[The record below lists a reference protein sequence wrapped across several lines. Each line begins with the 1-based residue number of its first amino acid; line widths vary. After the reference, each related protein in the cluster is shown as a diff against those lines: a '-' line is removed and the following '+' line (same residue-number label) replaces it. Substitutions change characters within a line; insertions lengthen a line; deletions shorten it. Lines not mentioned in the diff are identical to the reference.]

1 MVEERPRAVS
11 GLPRPEIA
19 AVAGMLLG
27 GRRLGAA
34 RAAWLALAALSL
46 GLSAA
51 MVPAS
56 FSAYGTICA
65 NGDCQLTPQQ
75 ARALLRLG
83 ISVHNY
89 AIFNVALSVVFLLVS
104 CALAAVIFWRKS
116 NNWMALLVALLLV
129 AIGGTFVAAPLEYS
143 AQAWRAAANVS
154 DKLDLAL
161 VLLICTLFPSGRFV
175 PRWSGW
181 LSVAWLAI
189 QLPLAIYP
197 ELPAPDWLVGLS
209 YLGFFGAV
217 ILAQIYR
224 FRHVSG
230 SRERE
235 QTKWVVTGIVVTLL
249 ADLVIW
255 LT

>member
-1 MVEERPRAVS
+1 
-11 GLPRPEIA
+11 
-19 AVAGMLLG
+19 
-27 GRRLGAA
+27 
-34 RAAWLALAALSL
+34 
-46 GLSAA
+46 
-51 MVPAS
+51 
-56 FSAYGTICA
+56 
-65 NGDCQLTPQQ
+65 
-75 ARALLRLG
+75 
-83 ISVHNY
+83 
-89 AIFNVALSVVFLLVS
+89 
-104 CALAAVIFWRKS
+104 
-116 NNWMALLVALLLV
+116 MALLVALLLV

-161 VLLICTLFPSGRFV
+161 VLLICTLFSSGRFV

-181 LSVAWLAI
+181 FSVAWLAI

-230 SRERE
+230 SREGE

>member
-34 RAAWLALAALSL
+34 RAAWLALAALNL

-65 NGDCQLTPQQ
+65 NGDWQLTPQQ

-116 NNWMALLVALLLV
+116 NN
-129 AIGGTFVAAPLEYS
+129 
-143 AQAWRAAANVS
+143 
-154 DKLDLAL
+154 
-161 VLLICTLFPSGRFV
+161 
-175 PRWSGW
+175 
-181 LSVAWLAI
+181 
-189 QLPLAIYP
+189 
-197 ELPAPDWLVGLS
+197 
-209 YLGFFGAV
+209 
-217 ILAQIYR
+217 
-224 FRHVSG
+224 
-230 SRERE
+230 
-235 QTKWVVTGIVVTLL
+235 
-249 ADLVIW
+249 
-255 LT
+255 